1 MSADEKQ
8 PAAEPTDNSVGGPV
22 EDPTTVSVREAASEQ
37 ETASE
42 AEAEGAAETAPQSPE
57 DHIQELAAALAEA
70 QDRSL
75 RQLAETENLRRRFE
89 REREETLKFAAS
101 GLAKDLLNVADN
113 LYRALQAVPD
123 EVREGDEAAKNFLI
137 GVEMT
142 EKELIAAFE
151 KHGIR
156 RILPVGEKFSH
167 EEHQAM
173 FELENTG
180 KPAGTVIELMQPGY
194 IMHDRLLRP
203 AMVGVA
209 KGDPEAVEHI
219 DTTA

>member
-1 MSADEKQ
+1 MSENEKQ
-8 PAAEPTDNSVGGPV
+8 ED
-22 EDPTTVSVREAASEQ
+22 EDPGEIPAEEPEKSAASEGEAAV
-37 ETASE
+37 ETE
-42 AEAEGAAETAPQSPE
+42 KAPPTLE
-57 DHIQELAAALAEA
+57 DRVLDLTAALAEVK
-70 QDRSL
+70 DRSL
-75 RQLAETENLRRRFE
+75 RQLAETENIRRRFE

-123 EVREGDEAAKNFLI
+123 EMRDGDEAAKNFLI

-142 EKELIAAFE
+142 EKELISAFE

-156 RILPVGEKFSH
+156 RILPVGEKFNH

-173 FELENTG
+173 FELQDTG
-180 KPAGTVIELMQPGY
+180 KPAGTVVELMQPGY
-194 IMHDRLLRP
+194 IMHGRLLRP

-209 KGDPEAVEHI
+209 KGEPEAVEHV

>member
-1 MSADEKQ
+1 
-8 PAAEPTDNSVGGPV
+8 
-22 EDPTTVSVREAASEQ
+22 VSVREAASEQ

-209 KGDPEAVEHI
+209 KGDPEAVEHV

>member
-1 MSADEKQ
+1 MSEDEKQ
-8 PAAEPTDNSVGGPV
+8 QAEDPEEKPAAAPD
-22 EDPTTVSVREAASEQ
+22 EDVADATPQDEAGE
-37 ETASE
+37 E
-42 AEAEGAAETAPQSPE
+42 AETAPPSLE
-57 DHIQELAAALAEA
+57 DRILDLTAALAEVK
-70 QDRSL
+70 DRSL
-75 RQLAETENLRRRFE
+75 RQLAETENIRRRFE
-89 REREETLKFAAS
+89 RERSETLKFAAS

-113 LYRALQAVPD
+113 LYRALQAVP
-123 EVREGDEAAKNFLI
+123 EAMREGDEAARNFLV

-156 RILPVGEKFSH
+156 RILPIGEKFNH

-173 FELENTG
+173 FELEDTG
-180 KPAGTVIELMQPGY
+180 QSAGTVVELMQPGY
-194 IMHDRLLRP
+194 IMHGRLLRP